1 MINFLL
7 PDVPEPRAMTCDLC
21 EQGVPKLA
29 QVIESEKNIF
39 RVIDLL
45 VGDAYCTESSSGLG
59 EPCIK
64 FVEFF
69 VPVAMPLVAQLVRA
83 DTERLC
89 ADAVQCVP

>member
-1 MINFLL
+1 MS
-7 PDVPEPRAMTCDLC
+7 CDIC
-21 EQGVPKLA
+21 HEGVPKLA
-29 QVIESEKNIF
+29 QVIESEKNIL
-39 RVIDLL
+39 RVIQLL
-45 VGDAYCTESSSGLG
+45 IGEAYCSEESSGLG

-69 VPVAMPLVAQLVRA
+69 VPEAMPLAAQLVRG

>member
-1 MINFLL
+1 LFLFAEE
-7 PDVPEPRAMTCDLC
+7 VRAMTCDLC

-29 QVIESEKNIF
+29 QVLESEKNVF

-45 VGDAYCTESSSGLG
+45 IGNAYCTEESSGLG

-64 FVEFF
+64 FVQYF
-69 VPVAMPLVAQLVRA
+69 VPEAMPLVAQLVRA

-89 ADAVQCVP
+89 TEAVKCEAAK